1 QIESHH
7 GRFAP
12 NPTEEEMRFYATM
25 TAAAILGFTFASAE
39 AAPTLTLPEGPSASS
54 LQLVQAASSS
64 ATVRVKSAI
73 LRASPDTK
81 SKRLASLRRGTK
93 LPVVGQSGEWT
104 QVKAGNQQG
113 YVSTSL
119 LTMR

>member
-1 QIESHH
+1 
-7 GRFAP
+7 
-12 NPTEEEMRFYATM
+12 MRFLAMT
-25 TAAAILGFTFASAE
+25 TAAVLGFTFAAAQ

-54 LQLVQAASSS
+54 LHLVQAASGS

-73 LRASPDTK
+73 LRAGPDTK
-81 SKRLASLRRGTK
+81 SKKLASLRRGTR
-93 LPVVGQSGEWT
+93 LTVVSQSGDWT
-104 QVKAGNQQG
+104 QVKVGDQQG